1 MGLIKRRTVRG
12 SRSGRSGRTERAQAA
27 PDPRVRRRVLLAA
40 LGFAFVAVSSAV
52 YFRQVWES
60 DYLQGEGQRRYLREA
75 KIPARRGMI
84 LDRNGEPLAV
94 STPVDTV
101 WADPSKLSGRPET
114 LTPLAAALGLNPAE
128 LRERVLAD
136 RKRAFMYLKRRA
148 GFQEVAAVRGLID
161 SANLDGVDF
170 ETEYRRF
177 YPGVEVFG
185 HVIGFT
191 DIEDRGQEGIELAYN
206 DWLRAEPGIRRVIQD
221 GRRRI
226 VQEVEQVR
234 PPRHGKD
241 LSLSIDRRLQFL
253 AYRELKA
260 AVADNKAVG
269 GTAVIL
275 DVATGEILAMVNQPG
290 YNPNLLTTSDA
301 GHRRNRALTDTMEPG
316 STVKPLVVAGVLER
330 GLVTPNTRVSTA
342 GGSLHVGSGV
352 VRDVHSYG
360 TLTVTGVIT
369 KSSNVGVVKLA
380 QMMNYESLWKTYT
393 SLGFGHET
401 GVEFPAE
408 TRGHLRHFS
417 KWRVFDHAT
426 MAFGYSLSVTAMQ
439 LAQAYGVL
447 AADGVKRPITLLKR
461 DTPAEGTRVFKPET
475 ARAVRAM
482 METVVS
488 DQGTAKRAEVV
499 GYRVAGKTGTAKKS
513 SGRHGYTAG
522 RYQSVFAGMI
532 PAGNPRLVMVV
543 MIDEP
548 HGKAYYGGLVAAP
561 VFARVMEGAVR
572 LLNIPP
578 DEPTPSMLL
587 AGGRTTP

>member
-1 MGLIKRRTVRG
+1 MDPIRRPRRRT
-12 SRSGRSGRTERAQAA
+12 GRSQPRRAA
-27 PDPRVRRRVLLAA
+27 PNPSLRRRVLMAA
-40 LGFAFVAVSSAV
+40 LCLAFAAVSSV
-52 YFRQVWES
+52 VFFRQILET
-60 DYLQGEGQRRYLREA
+60 DYLRGQGELRYLREA

-84 LDRNGEPLAV
+84 LDRNGEPLAA

-101 WADPSKLSGRPET
+101 WADPRKLASRPEA
-114 LTPLAAALGLNPAE
+114 LTPLAAALGLNAAE

-136 RKRAFMYLKRRA
+136 PKRGFIYLKRRA
-148 GFQEVAAVRGLID
+148 GFEEVSAVRDLIEKRD
-161 SANLDGVDF
+161 LDGVDF

-191 DIEDRGQEGIELAYN
+191 DIEDRGQEGVELAYN
-206 DWLRAEPGIRRVIQD
+206 DWLRAEPGLRRVIQD

-226 VQEVEQVR
+226 VEEVEQIR
-234 PPRHGKD
+234 PPHHGKD
-241 LSLSIDRRLQFL
+241 LTLSLDRRLQFL

-260 AVADNKAVG
+260 AVAEHKAVG
-269 GTAVIL
+269 GTAVVL
-275 DVATGEILAMVNQPG
+275 DVVTGEVLAMVNQPG
-290 YNPNLLTTSDA
+290 YNPNALRASD
-301 GHRRNRALTDTMEPG
+301 GERRRNRALTDTMEPG
-316 STVKPLVVAGVLER
+316 STVKPLVVAAVLER
-330 GLVTPNTRVSTA
+330 GLVTPETRISTA
-342 GGSLHVGSGV
+342 GGALQVGNGV

-360 TLTVTGVIT
+360 TLTVTGIIT

-380 QMMNYESLWKTYT
+380 QKMSYQALWQSYDA
-393 SLGFGHET
+393 LGFGRVT

-408 TRGHLRHFS
+408 TRGTLRNYT

-439 LAQAYGVL
+439 LAQAYGVI

-461 DTPAEGTRVFKPET
+461 DTPPEGTRVFKPET

-488 DQGTAKRAEVV
+488 DQGTAKRASIP

-513 SGRHGYTAG
+513 SGRRGYTAG
-522 RYQSVFAGMI
+522 RYQSVFAGMV
-532 PAGNPRLVMVV
+532 PAGNPRMVMVV

-548 HGKAYYGGLVAAP
+548 RGKAYYGGLVAAP
-561 VFARVMEGAVR
+561 VFAKVMEGALR
-572 LLNIPP
+572 LFNVPP
-578 DEPTPSMLL
+578 DEPQPSMLL
-587 AGGRTTP
+587 AGGQAAK

>member
-1 MGLIKRRTVRG
+1 MAPIKRPARRG
-12 SRSGRSGRTERAQAA
+12 ARTER
-27 PDPRVRRRVLLAA
+27 PDRVHASPNPRLRRRVLLAA
-40 LGFAFVAVSSAV
+40 LGFAFVAVSSV
-52 YFRQVWES
+52 VFFRQVLED
-60 DYLQGEGQRRYLREA
+60 DYLRGEGERRYLREA

-84 LDRNGEPLAV
+84 LDRNGEPLAA

-101 WADPSKLSGRPET
+101 WADPRKLAPRPET
-114 LTPLAAALGLNPAE
+114 ITPLAAALGLNAAE
-128 LRERVLAD
+128 LRERVLSD
-136 RKRAFMYLKRRA
+136 PKRGFMYLKRRA
-148 GFQEVAAVRGLID
+148 GFQEVSAVRDLIEKRD
-161 SANLDGVDF
+161 LDGVDF

-191 DIEDRGQEGIELAYN
+191 DIEDRGQEGVELAYN
-206 DWLRAEPGIRRVIQD
+206 DWLRSEPGRRRVIQD

-226 VQEVEQVR
+226 VEEVEQIR
-234 PPRHGKD
+234 PPHHGKD
-241 LSLSIDRRLQFL
+241 LTLSLDRRLQFL

-260 AVADNKAVG
+260 AVAENKAVG
-269 GTAVIL
+269 GTAVVL

-290 YNPNLLTTSDA
+290 YNPNILTGGD
-301 GHRRNRALTDTMEPG
+301 GERRRNRALTDTMEPG
-316 STVKPLVVAGVLER
+316 STVKPLVVATVLER
-330 GLVTPNTRVSTA
+330 GLVTPETRISTA
-342 GGSLHVGSGV
+342 GGSLRVGNGV

-360 TLTVTGVIT
+360 TLTVTGIIT

-380 QMMNYESLWKTYT
+380 QMMNYQALWQSYDA
-393 SLGFGHET
+393 LGFGHET

-408 TRGHLRHFS
+408 TRGTLRNYT

-439 LAQAYGVL
+439 LAQAYAVI
-447 AADGVKRPITLLKR
+447 AADGIKRPITLLRR
-461 DTPAEGTRVFKPET
+461 DTPPEGTRVFKAET

-488 DQGTAKRAEVV
+488 DQGTAKRASVP

-513 SGRHGYTAG
+513 SGRRGYTAG
-522 RYQSVFAGMI
+522 RYQSVFAGMV

-561 VFARVMEGAVR
+561 VFAKVMEGALR
-572 LLNIPP
+572 LFNVPP
-578 DEPTPSMLL
+578 DEPQPSMLL
-587 AGGRTTP
+587 AGGQAPQ